1 MTKLVSVTF
10 AAVDSKGST
19 KKSLQSKP
27 MVMTEETARVVKAML
42 AEPRI
47 GSGQIQ
53 YYKTGE

>member
-10 AAVDSKGST
+10 MAVGST
-19 KKSLQSKP
+19 RNSPKSKP
-27 MVMTEETARVVKAML
+27 MVMTEEAARVVKAML

-53 YYKTGE
+53 YYKTGDKS